1 MTTTA
6 QTTAPTG
13 DSPSTSARRPLA
25 GRRALVTGGTRGIG
39 RGIVR
44 RLVDDGAR
52 VAFTYVTD
60 ASRAAAEEI
69 VAQAR
74 DTGAEV
80 AGYQADSG
88 DPAQVARVV
97 DAIAER
103 WGGLD
108 IVVNN
113 AAVSI
118 YKPFPDFTRDDAEL
132 TYRTNVL
139 GPLTV
144 SQAALGI
151 LRDGGRII
159 HIGSTVA
166 TRVPRRESALY
177 ASSKSALIGLTK
189 GMARDLGPRRIT
201 VNLVNPGPTATEMLH
216 RHSPEKIEAMLG
228 FMAFDELAG
237 PHHTAAVVAALARDD
252 ADYVTGAIIGV
263 DGGYTI

>member
-1 MTTTA
+1 MTTITDPPA
-6 QTTAPTG
+6 RQPAPPPAG
-13 DSPSTSARRPLA
+13 RPLT

-44 RLVDDGAR
+44 RLIDDGAR
-52 VAFTYVTD
+52 VAFTHVSD
-60 ASRAAAEEI
+60 RSRSIAEEVVAEARAAGGEAL
-69 VAQAR
+69 AF
-74 DTGAEV
+74 T
-80 AGYQADSG
+80 ADSG
-88 DPAQVARVV
+88 DPAQVARV
-97 DAIAER
+97 IEEISGR

-118 YKPFPDFTRDDAEL
+118 YKPFEEFTRDDAER

-144 SQAALGI
+144 SQAALAVLGE
-151 LRDGGRII
+151 GGRII
-159 HIGSTVA
+159 NIGSTVA

-216 RHSPEKIEAMLG
+216 RHSPEKIEAMLS
-228 FMAFDELAG
+228 FMALDELAG
-237 PHHTAAVVAALARDD
+237 PQHTAAIVAALARDD